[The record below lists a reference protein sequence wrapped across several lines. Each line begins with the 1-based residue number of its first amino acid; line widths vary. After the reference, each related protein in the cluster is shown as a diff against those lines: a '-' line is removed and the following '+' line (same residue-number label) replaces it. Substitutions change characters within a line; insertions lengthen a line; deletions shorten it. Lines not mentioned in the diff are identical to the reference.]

1 MINNLRR
8 MLPYMGDA
16 LPKLIVGIFVAILSS
31 AVALTI
37 PYVLRA
43 LVDGP
48 LSTGDARQIWPAAGL
63 LLGLSIAEAALLFLR
78 RFFMLQPGSVLDGS
92 MRISMYSRLQR
103 LPISFHDRWQSG
115 QLLSRAMGDVSTM
128 RRWLSFGFV
137 AIIVSAFTLVMGLGV
152 LIWMNALLGIVFAIF
167 IFPLVYI
174 SIRFRFQFNK
184 VSRQAQDQ
192 AGELTTSVEE
202 SVHGVR
208 VIKSFGRSDFFL
220 AKFNS
225 RANQLRETELTKGR
239 TQGRLAFWLVFI
251 PDTALAATL
260 LLGILLAANG
270 VVTVGTMFAFFATSA
285 VLRWPLENIGMLLA
299 LTIDASNALD
309 RYYEVI
315 DSPVD
320 IHDAPDAQPLEPGPG
335 ALVFEDVHF
344 RFADAPADEADILNG
359 ISLNISPGETVALIG
374 LTGSGKST
382 VTSLVSRLNDVT
394 SGRILIDGQDIRD
407 VTLDSLRT
415 EVAMAFEDPTL
426 FSLSVREN
434 VLLGRE
440 DLLDQGPEAGAAD
453 LEKSLDIAQANF
465 VNELPRGV
473 ETRIGEEG
481 LSLSGGQRQRL
492 ALARAIATEPRMLI
506 LDDPLSALD
515 VNTEAMVEAAL
526 RSVLS
531 HTTALIVAHRP
542 STVMLA
548 DRVALLDQGVISEIG
563 THKELLA
570 RSARYRHVISALE
583 AESTLLDTPTEDS
596 PEVRS

>member
-1 MINNLRR
+1 MFNNLRR
-8 MLPYMGDA
+8 LMPYMGDA
-16 LPKLIVGIFVAILSS
+16 LPKLIIGVIVAMFSS
-31 AVALTI
+31 AVALSI

-48 LSTGDARQIWPAAGL
+48 LSTGDARQIWPAAFL
-63 LLGLSIAEAALLFLR
+63 LLALSAVEAGLLFLR
-78 RFFMLQPGSVLDGS
+78 RFFVLQPGAMLDGT
-92 MRISMYSRLQR
+92 MRIAIYSRLQR

-137 AIIVSAFTLVMGLGV
+137 SIVVSAFTLVLGLGV
-152 LIWMNALLGIVFAIF
+152 LFWMNALLGLVFTLF
-167 IFPLVYI
+167 ILPLIYI
-174 SIRFRFQFNK
+174 SIRFRFAFNK

-208 VIKSFGRSDFFL
+208 VIKSFGRSQHFQDM
-220 AKFNS
+220 FND
-225 RANQLRETELTKGR
+225 RATQLRETELSKGR
-239 TQGRLAFWLVFI
+239 TSGRLAFWLVLI
-251 PDTALAATL
+251 PDAALAATL
-260 LLGILLAANG
+260 VLGIGLAANG

-320 IHDAPDAQPLEPGPG
+320 IHDEPGAVEMVPGPG
-335 ALVFEDVHF
+335 ELVFDDVHF
-344 RFADAPADEADILNG
+344 RFADAEDGEPDIINGLNLH
-359 ISLNISPGETVALIG
+359 IAPGETVALIG

-382 VTSLVSRLNDVT
+382 VTSLVARINDVT
-394 SGRILIDGQDIRD
+394 GGRILIDGQDIRD
-407 VTLDSLRT
+407 VTLKSLRT

-440 DLLDQGPEAGAAD
+440 DLVDAPGDQAD
-453 LEKSLDIAQANF
+453 KTLQSALDIAQAGF
-465 VNELPRGV
+465 VAELPKGV
-473 ETRIGEEG
+473 ETRVGEEG

-515 VNTEAMVEAAL
+515 VNTEAMVEQAL

-531 HTTALIVAHRP
+531 RTTALVVAHRP

-548 DRVALLDQGVISEIG
+548 DRVALLDNGVITEIG

-570 RSARYRHVISALE
+570 RSPRYRHVISALD
-583 AESTLLDTPTEDS
+583 AESTLLDTPSGE
-596 PEVRS
+596 EARS

>member
-1 MINNLRR
+1 MFNNLRR
-8 MLPYMGDA
+8 LMPYMGDA
-16 LPKLIVGIFVAILSS
+16 LPKLIIGVIVAMFSS
-31 AVALTI
+31 AVALSI

-48 LSTGDARQIWPAAGL
+48 LSTGDARQIWPSAFL
-63 LLGLSIAEAALLFLR
+63 LLGLSIVEAGLLFLR
-78 RFFMLQPGSVLDGS
+78 RFFVLQPGAMLDGS
-92 MRISMYSRLQR
+92 VRIAIYSRLQR

-137 AIIVSAFTLVMGLGV
+137 SIVVSAFTLVLGLGV
-152 LIWMNALLGIVFAIF
+152 LFWMNALLGLVFTVF
-167 IFPLVYI
+167 ILPLVYI
-174 SIRFRFQFNK
+174 SIRFRFAFNK

-208 VIKSFGRSDFFL
+208 VIKSFGRSEHFQR
-220 AKFNS
+220 KFND
-225 RANQLRETELTKGR
+225 RATQLRETELAKGR
-239 TQGRLAFWLVFI
+239 TAGRLSFWLVLI

-260 LLGILLAANG
+260 LLGIGLAANG

-309 RYYEVI
+309 RYYDVI

-320 IHDAPDAQPLEPGPG
+320 IHDEPGAVAMSPGPG
-335 ALVFEDVHF
+335 ELVFENVHF
-344 RFADAPADEADILNG
+344 RFADTAEGEPDIINGLN
-359 ISLNISPGETVALIG
+359 LRVAPGETVALIG

-382 VTSLVSRLNDVT
+382 VTSLVARLNDVT
-394 SGRILIDGQDIRD
+394 AGRILIDGQDVRD
-407 VTLDSLRT
+407 VTLESLRT

-440 DLLDQGPEAGAAD
+440 DLVDHPGEEADVTLQSA
-453 LEKSLDIAQANF
+453 LDIAQAAF
-465 VNELPRGV
+465 VAELPKGT
-473 ETRIGEEG
+473 ETRVGEEG

-492 ALARAIATEPRMLI
+492 ALARAIATQPRMMI

-515 VNTEAMVEAAL
+515 VNTEAMVEQAL

-531 HTTALIVAHRP
+531 RTTALVVAHRP

-548 DRVALLDQGVISEIG
+548 DRVALLDHGVIAEIG

-570 RSARYRHVISALE
+570 RSPRYRHVISALD
-583 AESTLLDTPTEDS
+583 AESTLLDTPSSDGVNS
-596 PEVRS
+596 

>member
-1 MINNLRR
+1 M
-8 MLPYMGDA
+8 PYMGDA
-16 LPKLIVGIFVAILSS
+16 LPKLIIGVIVAMFSS
-31 AVALTI
+31 AVALSI

-48 LSTGDARQIWPAAGL
+48 LSTGDARQIWPGAFL
-63 LLGLSIAEAALLFLR
+63 LLALSAVEAGLLFLR
-78 RFFMLQPGSVLDGS
+78 RFFMLQPGAMLDGT
-92 MRISMYSRLQR
+92 MRIAIYSRLQR

-137 AIIVSAFTLVMGLGV
+137 SIVVSAFTLVLGLGV
-152 LIWMNALLGIVFAIF
+152 LFWMNALLGLVFTLF
-167 IFPLVYI
+167 ILPLVYI
-174 SIRFRFQFNK
+174 SIRFRFAFNK

-208 VIKSFGRSDFFL
+208 VIKSFGRSQHFQDM
-220 AKFNS
+220 FND
-225 RANQLRETELTKGR
+225 RATQLRETELSKGR
-239 TQGRLAFWLVFI
+239 TAGRLSFWLVLI
-251 PDTALAATL
+251 PDAALAATL
-260 LLGILLAANG
+260 VLGIGLAANG

-320 IHDAPDAQPLEPGPG
+320 IHDEPGAVEMTPGPG
-335 ALVFEDVHF
+335 ELVFDDVHF
-344 RFADAPADEADILNG
+344 RFADTEDGEPDIINGLNLH
-359 ISLNISPGETVALIG
+359 IAPGETVALIG

-382 VTSLVSRLNDVT
+382 VTSLVARINDVT
-394 SGRILIDGQDIRD
+394 AGRILIDGQDIRD
-407 VTLDSLRT
+407 VTLKSLRT

-440 DLLDQGPEAGAAD
+440 ELVDAPGEQTDKTLQSA
-453 LEKSLDIAQANF
+453 LDIAQAGF
-465 VNELPRGV
+465 VAELPKGV
-473 ETRIGEEG
+473 ETRVGEEG

-515 VNTEAMVEAAL
+515 VNTEAMVEQAL

-531 HTTALIVAHRP
+531 RTTALVVAHRP

-548 DRVALLDQGVISEIG
+548 DRVALLDNGVITEIG
-563 THKELLA
+563 SHKELLA
-570 RSARYRHVISALE
+570 RSPRYRHVISALD
-583 AESTLLDTPTEDS
+583 AESTLLDTPSGE
-596 PEVRS
+596 EARS